1 MHIKSTESLS
11 NKKIDELFIF
21 LLDKSNFKN
30 KMNMNI
36 LFWDVIYLR
45 KLLHKSIRSRRSSKK
60 NSLYNYVMLDNNDNI
75 IACIS
80 YKYLLEV
87 EHISLSLWDLTIII
101 KPEHYDDTLN
111 IALIKNFREH
121 NDFQNAYEQAVLA
134 VYIPIENRKINSF
147 FTDDMFAFGLED
159 SITYSE
165 KYNIY
170 YNFQVTLESTSI
182 IPKQN
187 ITTGKIISLLMDG
200 YNLDSIIQRR
210 AGTIQLSRITKKRT
224 SAPEIKIITKDIYD
238 IHEIQNLPEYDYD
251 FFKMNSLKIL
261 FLKYVS
267 NMNMS
272 AHDFVMKYLFGG
284 SLLYNENLY
293 KIFLKIVNTAVE
305 NINIKDIKDKILNI
319 DYIINNDFFFVFEIE
334 NIFLYNLVKKYN
346 NRLIITNSL
355 AKIKYFSIYKN
366 DIISIKQFVNL
377 KDSDNKLHNISDKI
391 MIANDYNTLTNI
403 LVKIKTYDCI
413 LINSEYANFDFIA
426 PIHLICKTQNLI
438 FTILNALLKLN
449 KRGCLIIILRGGYL
463 DTPIFKKIF
472 TILCSLF
479 YSNDY
484 FGLDSLNRIFITF
497 DNFKGL
503 DYKNQKIIKSLI
515 EQLKDYENSDINQND
530 IIGLLLSNKFNYQ
543 INHSDIDINIKN
555 YNLNS
560 KVLFDIEGLYI
571 NNKLISN
578 IMDKYNLHR
587 NKQQF
592 INNQLSNFYKIKT
605 LTNTDK
611 IKIIKLQYIYLF
623 ENIKKYNIIDIE
635 NINYLIKIFKS

>member
-1 MHIKSTESLS
+1 
-11 NKKIDELFIF
+11 
-21 LLDKSNFKN
+21 
-30 KMNMNI
+30 MNT

-170 YNFQVTLESTSI
+170 YNFQLTLESTSI

-187 ITTGKIISLLMDG
+187 ITTGNIISLLMDG

-210 AGTIQLSRITKKRT
+210 TGTIQLSRITKKRT

>member
-1 MHIKSTESLS
+1 
-11 NKKIDELFIF
+11 
-21 LLDKSNFKN
+21 
-30 KMNMNI
+30 MNI